1 MVSTMESFQSF
12 PVSSI
17 LLYLEKRGLLDLS
30 SIHNIPRV
38 RVWIIGGR
46 LEAVGTV
53 TRTFVFIAK
62 GVGALQMLLTDV
74 WDEVRQE
81 QHPEVWFLHRGVR
94 LKRTP
99 AEDGHHAPATQRL
112 KVKDGDSP
120 WRHQADVWLVDSE
133 RIITTASLYW
143 DSSPLLAY

>member
-81 QHPEVWFLHRGVR
+81 QHPEV
-94 LKRTP
+94 
-99 AEDGHHAPATQRL
+99 
-112 KVKDGDSP
+112 
-120 WRHQADVWLVDSE
+120 
-133 RIITTASLYW
+133 
-143 DSSPLLAY
+143 